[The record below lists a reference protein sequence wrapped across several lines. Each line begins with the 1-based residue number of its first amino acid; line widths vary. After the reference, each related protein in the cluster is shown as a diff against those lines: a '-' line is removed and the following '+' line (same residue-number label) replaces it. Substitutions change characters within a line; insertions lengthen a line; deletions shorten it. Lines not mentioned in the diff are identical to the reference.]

1 MTPKLVA
8 AVALVVAPVLAQ
20 PAAALTI
27 TGQYSLSISSVNG
40 GWSPT
45 AASNLSDNLSSPF
58 SENLASAG
66 SSTAALTFYTAT
78 PPGFGNGS
86 NDTATI
92 TATFTNLSDG
102 TSSAIGSYNDTAVW
116 QANYNNQTDSIT
128 WSNSGSELDPIVVQF
143 TDGAS
148 LDITLGNASDWSIM
162 PTIKFTLVD
171 TPAQVPEPASLAL
184 FGTALAGLGLLTA
197 ARRRRWS

>member
-1 MTPKLVA
+1 V
-8 AVALVVAPVLAQ
+8 
-20 PAAALTI
+20 PAA
-27 TGQYSLSISSVNG
+27 QRQRSLS
-40 GWSPT
+40 
-45 AASNLSDNLSSPF
+45 
-58 SENLASAG
+58 
-66 SSTAALTFYTAT
+66 AT

-102 TSSAIGSYNDTAVW
+102 TSSTAGSYNDTAVW
-116 QANYNNQTDSIT
+116 LANYNNQTDSIT

-171 TPAQVPEPASLAL
+171 TPPQVPEPASLAL
-184 FGTALAGLGLLTA
+184 FGAALAGLGLLEA